1 MGVTNFACSKL
12 GLILRKQFIR
22 PVGAFPLCPVWSK
35 ADSSSPF
42 KFVFLGGALVSFVC
56 FSLKGMDCSCL
67 LEFHVFNGFLP
78 SLYHRNGCQSN
89 ASISFISKCRK
100 LTTRK
105 AWAPPVLQDGVT
117 GGRQC
122 LYIWLHCVKLMV
134 AVSLCLGVNI
144 CKLFIRTAKCCLPG
158 RWRIQEVPPSPS
170 PAPTDPC
177 VDLEGACLS
186 QRVDCRSWHCGA
198 GIDLNQSAFN
208 SRQETVGW
216 IIELSFVLHM

>member
-1 MGVTNFACSKL
+1 MYLMGFYPVCIIEMVVNPMLPLVLSPSVESWPQEKL
-12 GLILRKQFIR
+12 GLLQCCRT
-22 PVGAFPLCPVWSK
+22 
-35 ADSSSPF
+35 
-42 KFVFLGGALVSFVC
+42 VSREA
-56 FSLKGMDCSCL
+56 GN
-67 LEFHVFNGFLP
+67 E
-78 SLYHRNGCQSN
+78 
-89 ASISFISKCRK
+89 
-100 LTTRK
+100 
-105 AWAPPVLQDGVT
+105 
-117 GGRQC
+117 C